1 MSFVD
6 FGAPSPATGAA
17 AGAAL
22 GADAD
27 AAGAPLADWARAAAR
42 MSFVDLGA
50 PDAFAAA
57 GAGGLAAAGSAG
69 AADLL
74 GAASACGVSGVP
86 LVFGDCARA
95 AFRISSVESF
105 FAIFS
110 FTRNHE
116 RDVSGGLPAFECA
129 RRYPA
134 GSACR
139 IGRILSALV
148 SPVHTAE
155 RGAKR
160 FPISRN
166 RAPSAFSA
174 LRTSPHVRCTNQ
186 IANPIRC
193 DLPRSRQGRPKMR
206 ESVVKR
212 NPIATASAM
221 TTSPVNN
228 KNVTNR
234 PPRC

>member
-6 FGAPSPATGAA
+6 FGAPPPAA
-17 AGAAL
+17 AGAAAAF
-22 GADAD
+22 GADAA

-50 PDAFAAA
+50 LAGLGAA
-57 GAGGLAAAGSAG
+57 GAGGGAAAGAAAAGSAG
-69 AADLL
+69 SL
-74 GAASACGVSGVP
+74 GAASAGGVSGAP
-86 LVFGDCARA
+86 LGFADCARA

-116 RDVSGGLPAFECA
+116 RDGSGGRPAFECA

-139 IGRILSALV
+139 IGRILSAIV
-148 SPVHTAE
+148 SPVHTGE

-160 FPISRN
+160 FPTSRN

-174 LRTSPHVRCTNQ
+174 LRTSPHVRCTNP
-186 IANPIRC
+186 IAN
-193 DLPRSRQGRPKMR
+193 RSRRDRLCSPQGRPKLAR
-206 ESVVKR
+206 AGV
-212 NPIATASAM
+212 TARAEDVSG
-221 TTSPVNN
+221 
-228 KNVTNR
+228 
-234 PPRC
+234 

>member
-6 FGAPSPATGAA
+6 LGAPPPGPGAA
-17 AGAAL
+17 AGGAF
-22 GADAD
+22 GADAA

-50 PDAFAAA
+50 PDGFGAA
-57 GAGGLAAAGSAG
+57 GAGGFAATGAAAAGSAG
-69 AADLL
+69 AAGSL
-74 GAASACGVSGVP
+74 GTASAGGVSGAP
-86 LVFGDCARA
+86 LVFADCARA

-110 FTRNHE
+110 FTRNHQ
-116 RDVSGGLPAFECA
+116 RDGSGGPAALECA
-129 RRYPA
+129 QKCPA

-155 RGAKR
+155 RRATR

-174 LRTSPHVRCTNQ
+174 LRTSPHVRCATQ
-186 IANPIRC
+186 IANQSRC
-193 DLPRSRQGRPKMR
+193 DTR
-206 ESVVKR
+206 
-212 NPIATASAM
+212 
-221 TTSPVNN
+221 
-228 KNVTNR
+228 
-234 PPRC
+234 